1 MNNKQSSFGDKVVC
15 TRPPHVS
22 VNMQIL
28 ISDTHKKVLTIEF
41 GEVKDNDIPDW
52 TNKRSLRLSLGEV
65 SLLCAVCLK
74 YLPKGAVG
82 FRQSKLSIS
91 AVNEEDKLWLTLFH
105 NGEKQQYLGLTIAE
119 KYELYLLCI
128 QVLTQ
133 DNKDSAT
140 VLNELAIFYKPQ

>member
-1 MNNKQSSFGDKVVC
+1 MNNNQSSFGDKVVC

-22 VNMQIL
+22 VNIQIL
-28 ISDTHKKVLTIEF
+28 LTDAQKKVLTIEF
-41 GEVKDNDIPDW
+41 GGIKEADIPDW

-82 FRQSKLSIS
+82 FRQTKLSIS
-91 AVNEEDKLWLTLFH
+91 AVNEEDKMWLTLYH
-105 NGEKQQYLGLTIAE
+105 DGVKQQYLGLTHAE
-119 KYELYLLCI
+119 KYEVYQLCL
-128 QVLTQ
+128 QTLTH

-140 VLNELAIFYKPQ
+140 VLNELAMFYKPQ